1 MPSKQLYA
9 GECRLRFSKIKE
21 LLCSLCNFSIRV
33 FVLAHLNQ
41 GLLNVVLVDQWF
53 SLAVFYR
60 VRQSLSHVVG

>member
-9 GECRLRFSKIKE
+9 GECRLGFAKKE

-60 VRQSLSHVVG
+60 VRQSLSHVVR

>member
-1 MPSKQLYA
+1 MPTGVFKN
-9 GECRLRFSKIKE
+9 EE

-60 VRQSLSHVVG
+60 VRQSLSHVVR